1 MISETWVP
9 ERRYGVIPHD
19 PVSVTTRSC
28 ITDPNERAGNRD
40 TQDLS
45 SGIEGTKGEPMV
57 SDLDRWTI
65 SSIGRCLVRL
75 LRKRTPLGR
84 FEPTA

>member
-45 SGIEGTKGEPMV
+45 SGIEGTRPVTSERPGPLELDAEPRKGRESRV
-57 SDLDRWTI
+57 GT
-65 SSIGRCLVRL
+65 
-75 LRKRTPLGR
+75 
-84 FEPTA
+84 

>member
-45 SGIEGTKGEPMV
+45 SGIEGTASTKTLARGATIARV
-57 SDLDRWTI
+57 SDLDRWI
-65 SSIGRCLVRL
+65 FYIY
-75 LRKRTPLGR
+75 
-84 FEPTA
+84 

>member
-45 SGIEGTKGEPMV
+45 SGIEGTAPSKTFVGGHFAGLNPRPGNGILRPPRGEKQ
-57 SDLDRWTI
+57 
-65 SSIGRCLVRL
+65 G
-75 LRKRTPLGR
+75 
-84 FEPTA
+84 

>member
-1 MISETWVP
+1 MIYETWVP

-45 SGIEGTKGEPMV
+45 SGIEGTASTKTLRGV
-57 SDLDRWTI
+57 I
-65 SSIGRCLVRL
+65 S
-75 LRKRTPLGR
+75 P
-84 FEPTA
+84 A